1 MNRVQEVFPCASVS
15 LRVFLTI
22 YISLLLHASGARP
35 HMTYIVL
42 VGR

>member
-1 MNRVQEVFPCASVS
+1 MLGTV
-15 LRVFLTI
+15 LTVCSDKTQP
-22 YISLLLHASGARP
+22 YISSAVVLYSSICLFPRP